1 MFCRD
6 PFANR
11 HLRRSI
17 LHITP
22 FHKIRECLDYE
33 TAGKNQTGLLSTAA
47 ARSEAPRQ
55 LPTICD
61 EIHQLAGDTAQGNA
75 LGTLAACTNRIV
87 GLTGTLLGGYAD
99 DLFNTLFR
107 LEAKRMKEHGYEWGT
122 TGRSSFIQDY
132 GVLETITK
140 IEPANNACS
149 KAKTTSMVRRK
160 PGASPLLFGEFLMQL
175 CAFVFLEDIS
185 SELPPYEERLL
196 GIPMDDSL
204 RAAYQSLEE
213 DIREALKKH

>member
-1 MFCRD
+1 MAPIEFIGRYM
-6 PFANR
+6 PEWF
-11 HLRRSI
+11 
-17 LHITP
+17 
-22 FHKIRECLDYE
+22 DY
-33 TAGKNQTGLLSTAA
+33 A
-47 ARSEAPRQ
+47 
-55 LPTICD
+55 ICD

-75 LGTLAACTNRIV
+75 LGTLASCTDRIV

-107 LEAKRMKEHGYEWGT
+107 LEARRMKEHGYEWGT

-140 IEPANNACS
+140 VEPANNACS
-149 KAKTTSMVRRK
+149 KAKSTSTVRRK

-185 SELPPYEERLL
+185 GELPPYEETYLSV
-196 GIPMDDSL
+196 PMDPPDAGGVP
-204 RAAYQSLEE
+204 RVG
-213 DIREALKKH
+213 R